1 MPRGEPREDWPETL
15 VNALRRPATYVGA
28 AREITSVLQ
37 CVARYPSGLMPE
49 PAGAPLAHPPGGQPT
64 ERVEL
69 GGTGPGADHGT
80 PVMLVHG
87 YGHNHSGW
95 WNMRRHLQEAG
106 FGRLES
112 FDYRPFERDVPASA
126 RQLAARVEQLRRRT
140 GAERVHVVAHSLGG
154 ILLRWMVQELDS
166 AEVVDTAVT
175 LGTPHEGT
183 RLAWI
188 APGGTAAQLRPGSWV
203 LRRLAE
209 SARPSPVRWVAVYS
223 NLDELVRPSRSAMIS
238 HPALDAVNLL
248 AKDHGHMS
256 LMVSPRVAR
265 AVAGQLEVAEGVAG
279 VASVS
284 NLPVAAGRRAA
295 DDAAAAGGRAADD
308 GAAAVPAGAGTDQ
321 TSGAAAAAA
330 VEP

>member
-37 CVARYPSGLMPE
+37 CVARYPSGLVPE
-49 PAGAPLAHPPGGQPT
+49 PTRAPLAHRPVGQTVEPG
-64 ERVEL
+64 EL
-69 GGTGPGADHGT
+69 AGTGTGPGADHDT

-95 WNMRRHLQEAG
+95 WSMRRHLREAG
-106 FGRLES
+106 FGRLDS
-112 FDYRPFERDVPASA
+112 FDYRPLERDVPASA
-126 RQLAARVEQLRRRT
+126 RQLAARIEQLRRRT

-154 ILLRWMVQELDS
+154 ILLRWMVQELDG
-166 AEVVDTAVT
+166 AGVVDTAVT

-183 RLAWI
+183 RLAWF

-203 LRRLAE
+203 LRRLEE

-238 HPALDAVNLL
+238 NPALDAVNLL

-284 NLPVAAGRRAA
+284 SLPGAAGRRAA
-295 DDAAAAGGRAADD
+295 AD
-308 GAAAVPAGAGTDQ
+308 GAAAVRAGAGPEQ
-321 TSGAAAAAA
+321 TSEATA